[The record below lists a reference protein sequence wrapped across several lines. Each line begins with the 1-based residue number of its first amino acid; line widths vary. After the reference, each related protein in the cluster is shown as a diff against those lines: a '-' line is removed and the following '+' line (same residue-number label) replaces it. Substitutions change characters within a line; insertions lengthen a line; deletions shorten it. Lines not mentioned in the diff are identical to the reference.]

1 MIYFFTERALV
12 TTPLPNTVSINNNK
26 NGLVLPPP
34 PPLLSLLLAAELLL
48 EIADDSCELAAL
60 SVDELFACDELLRLL
75 EDTTADMLDDEALD
89 SAELAEDSELAEEA
103 ELVAAGSELDDAAE
117 LLDTPFPENSCSCQG
132 VVLPVPTIIVKE
144 TLTMSPATRPV
155 MS

>member
-1 MIYFFTERALV
+1 
-12 TTPLPNTVSINNNK
+12 
-26 NGLVLPPP
+26 VLPPP

-60 SVDELFACDELLRLL
+60 SVDELFACEELLRLL
-75 EDTTADMLDDEALD
+75 EDITADALDDEVLD
-89 SAELAEDSELAEEA
+89 GAELAGDSELAEDA
-103 ELVAAGSELDDAAE
+103 ELVAVGSELDEAAE
-117 LLDTPFPENSCSCQG
+117 LLDAPFPENSCSCQG

-144 TLTMSPATRPV
+144 TLTMSPAARPV

>member
-1 MIYFFTERALV
+1 M
-12 TTPLPNTVSINNNK
+12 
-26 NGLVLPPP
+26 LPPP
-34 PPLLSLLLAAELLL
+34 PPPPLSLLLAAELVL

-60 SVDELFACDELLRLL
+60 SEDELFACDELLRLL
-75 EDTTADMLDDEALD
+75 EDITADALDDEVLD
-89 SAELAEDSELAEEA
+89 GAELAGDSELAEDA
-103 ELVAAGSELDDAAE
+103 ELVAVGAELDEATE
-117 LLDTPFPENSCSCQG
+117 LLDAPFPENSCSCQG